1 MDEIHRLTYE
11 SPIGQLYLAEQNG
24 FLIGLWMEG
33 QKYFGQSG
41 GKSIWPTSQLE
52 NQLEKGVAAIAAQIS
67 RTNVLNSK
75 QNDGKEML
83 SETLALAADWLDC
96 YFAGKRPDKIQ
107 VPLAPMG
114 SPFRQRVWK
123 ALQEIP
129 YGETATYGEIAKR
142 LEKKAENGKTSARA
156 VGGAVGHNPI
166 GILIPCHRI
175 IGADGSLTGYAG
187 GVEKKAWLLAH
198 EKNLRWN

>member
-1 MDEIHRLTYE
+1 MYEIHTTTYE
-11 SPIGQLYLAEQNG
+11 SPIGRLYLAEQDG
-24 FLIGLWMEG
+24 LLIGLWMEG

-41 GKSIWPTSQLE
+41 GKTVWSISYLEEEVIAISTRKRKTKVRVVKQANEEKQLP
-52 NQLEKGVAAIAAQIS
+52 
-67 RTNVLNSK
+67 
-75 QNDGKEML
+75 
-83 SETLALAADWLDC
+83 ETLTLAADWLDC
-96 YFAGKRPDKIQ
+96 YFAGKRPDGIC

-142 LEKKAENGKTSARA
+142 LEKKAGNGKTSARA

-166 GILIPCHRI
+166 GILIPCHRV

-198 EKNLRWN
+198 EENLRWD

>member
-1 MDEIHRLTYE
+1 MHEIHTTTYE
-11 SPIGQLYLAEQNG
+11 SPIGRLYLAEQDG

-41 GKSIWPTSQLE
+41 GKSVWLTGQPDG
-52 NQLEKGVAAIAAQIS
+52 GVVIAEQS
-67 RTNVLNSK
+67 KRTNVRFFVQVNEKK
-75 QNDGKEML
+75 QL
-83 SETLALAADWLDC
+83 PETLARVVDWLDC
-96 YFAGKRPDKIQ
+96 YFVGKRPDGIQ
-107 VPLAPMG
+107 VPLAPAG
-114 SPFRQRVWK
+114 SPFRQSVWK

-142 LEKKAENGKTSARA
+142 LEKKAGNGKTSDRA

-166 GILIPCHRI
+166 GILIPCHRV

-187 GVEKKAWLLAH
+187 GVERKAWLLAH

>member
-1 MDEIHRLTYE
+1 MNEIHTTTYE
-11 SPIGQLYLAEQNG
+11 SPIGRLYLAEQDG

-41 GKSIWPTSQLE
+41 GKSIWSMAHSE
-52 NQLEKGVAAIAAQIS
+52 EEVIAIFTQKI
-67 RTNVLNSK
+67 RTNVLFFGQANE
-75 QNDGKEML
+75 KERL

-107 VPLAPMG
+107 VPLAPAG

-123 ALQEIP
+123 ELQEIP
-129 YGETATYGEIAKR
+129 YGETATYGELAKR

-166 GILIPCHRI
+166 GILIPCHRV

-198 EKNLRWN
+198 EKNFRWN

>member
-1 MDEIHRLTYE
+1 MNEIHTTTYE
-11 SPIGQLYLAEQNG
+11 SPIGLLYLAEQDG
-24 FLIGLWMEG
+24 LLIGLWMEG

-41 GKSIWPTSQLE
+41 GKTVWSMGRSD
-52 NQLEKGVAAIAAQIS
+52 GAIAIAEQRN
-67 RTNVLNSK
+67 RTRVRPSEQTN
-75 QNDGKEML
+75 KEEAL
-83 SETLALAADWLDC
+83 PETLALATDWLDC

-107 VPLAPMG
+107 VPLAPVG

-129 YGETATYGEIAKR
+129 YGETATYGELAKR

-166 GILIPCHRI
+166 GILIPCHRV

-187 GVEKKAWLLAH
+187 GVERKAWLLAH
-198 EKNLRWN
+198 EKNLGWN

>member
-1 MDEIHRLTYE
+1 MHEIHTTTYE
-11 SPIGQLYLAEQNG
+11 SPIGRLHLAEQDG
-24 FLIGLWMEG
+24 LLIGLWMEG

-41 GKSIWPTSQLE
+41 GKTIWPASRPE
-52 NQLEKGVAAIAAQIS
+52 GVVAITAQVDK
-67 RTNVLNSK
+67 TNVRLSERANEEK
-75 QNDGKEML
+75 RL

-96 YFAGKRPDKIQ
+96 YFAGKRPDGIQ
-107 VPLAPMG
+107 VPFAPAG
-114 SPFRQRVWK
+114 SPFRRSVWE

-129 YGETATYGEIAKR
+129 YGKTATYGEIAKR

-166 GILIPCHRI
+166 GILIPCHRL

-187 GVEKKAWLLAH
+187 GVERKAWLLAH